1 MGERERHGDAG
12 DGGERGDEARLK
24 VETGGQIGGGVLCSL
39 TDALPVKI
47 LVILFLVFI
56 VGSLLSALY
65 FLVTDRGRSERMAR
79 ALTVRVVLSVVL
91 FALLMLGYYFGL
103 ITGKL

>member
-1 MGERERHGDAG
+1 M
-12 DGGERGDEARLK
+12 
-24 VETGGQIGGGVLCSL
+24 V
-39 TDALPVKI
+39 ALHSMPHSPPVKI

-65 FLVTDRGRSERMAR
+65 FLVTDRGRSDRMAR

-91 FALLMLGYYFGL
+91 FALLMLGYYFGF

>member
-1 MGERERHGDAG
+1 MR
-12 DGGERGDEARLK
+12 
-24 VETGGQIGGGVLCSL
+24 
-39 TDALPVKI
+39 I

-56 VGSLLSALY
+56 AGSLLSALY
-65 FLVTDRGRSERMAR
+65 FLVTDRGRSDRMAR

-103 ITGKL
+103 ISGKL